1 VSTIRS
7 YWIQFNGYV
16 ESKLQRYLIEK
27 TFMTSIEWMRWLN
40 LVWFLYSRW
49 EIKDDSD
56 ENDVSFLEQYNWLKK
71 LTLQLEMRNSFEVA
85 NSI

>member
-1 VSTIRS
+1 
-7 YWIQFNGYV
+7 
-16 ESKLQRYLIEK
+16 
-27 TFMTSIEWMRWLN
+27 MTSIEWMRWLN